1 MEAEK
6 GVSCGNCNAQMTP
19 DHQCEFVKIESDTIE
34 ALDSDCRLENIES
47 EQEDELKTA
56 KAKADRHK
64 QHKER
69 LIMLEIL
76 MKERDRLRNVETGV
90 HS

>member
-19 DHQCEFVKIESDTIE
+19 DHQCEFVEIESDTIE
-34 ALDSDCRLENIES
+34 ALDSDCRLENI
-47 EQEDELKTA
+47 
-56 KAKADRHK
+56 
-64 QHKER
+64 ER